1 MMTQSAGETVA
12 LYIVLFFVLI
22 FAIMTVALL
31 GAIAFALLKLRKQ
44 VDIALVKVDPILVK
58 TTDVLGTVER
68 VTMNVGEKTDTILTR
83 GEELANSLS
92 QKVEGTATV
101 VEKTV
106 TNPLINLA
114 SLLAALTRIF
124 SVMGKGFTDSVN
136 SNGHR
141 SKHDGQQ

>member
-1 MMTQSAGETVA
+1 MMTQSTGETVA

-22 FAIMTVALL
+22 FAVLTVTLL
-31 GAIAFALLKLRKQ
+31 GMIAFALRKLHKQ
-44 VDIALVKVDPILVK
+44 ADIALDKVDPVLAK
-58 TTDVLGTVER
+58 TTDVLVTVEQ
-68 VTMNVGEKTDTILTR
+68 VTTNVGEKTDTILTR
-83 GEELANSLS
+83 GEELANSLA

-114 SLLAALTRIF
+114 SLMAGLTRVF
-124 SVMGKGFTDSVN
+124 SVMGKGITDSVN

-141 SKHDGQQ
+141 SKNDGQQ

>member
-1 MMTQSAGETVA
+1 MMTQSTGETVA

-22 FAIMTVALL
+22 FAILTVALL
-31 GAIAFALLKLRKQ
+31 GAIAYALLKLRKQ
-44 VDIALVKVDPILVK
+44 VDIALDKVDPVLTK

-68 VTMNVGEKTDTILTR
+68 VTMNVGEKTDSILTR
-83 GEELANSLS
+83 SEELTNNLA

-106 TNPLINLA
+106 TSPLINLA
-114 SLLAALTRIF
+114 SLLAGLTRIF
-124 SVMGKGFTDSVN
+124 SVMGQGFSNSMN

>member
-22 FAIMTVALL
+22 FAILTVALL
-31 GAIAFALLKLRKQ
+31 GAIAYALLKLRKQ
-44 VDIALVKVDPILVK
+44 VDVALDKVDPVLMK

-68 VTMNVGEKTDTILTR
+68 VTMNVGEKTDSILTR
-83 GEELANSLS
+83 GEELANNLA
-92 QKVEGTATV
+92 QKVEGTASV

-106 TNPLINLA
+106 TSPLINLS
-114 SLLAALTRIF
+114 SLLAGLTRIF
-124 SVMGKGFTDSVN
+124 SVMGKGFTETAN

-141 SKHDGQQ
+141 SKNDGQQ